1 MKYYNINI
9 SYFVFLFVYSRLNI
23 DQFKPGLTVNIQL
36 FVLFYVMPCGVFLQG
51 LVIAMSQTD
60 SEMVQGVMIVLT
72 AVEIASVGEI
82 ATTTGEAETMIVEV
96 GGVSF
101 SGISYMIL

>member
-1 MKYYNINI
+1 
-9 SYFVFLFVYSRLNI
+9 
-23 DQFKPGLTVNIQL
+23 
-36 FVLFYVMPCGVFLQG
+36 MPCGVFLQG

-60 SEMVQGVMIVLT
+60 LEMVQGVMIVLT

-82 ATTTGEAETMIVEV
+82 ATTTEEAETMIVEV